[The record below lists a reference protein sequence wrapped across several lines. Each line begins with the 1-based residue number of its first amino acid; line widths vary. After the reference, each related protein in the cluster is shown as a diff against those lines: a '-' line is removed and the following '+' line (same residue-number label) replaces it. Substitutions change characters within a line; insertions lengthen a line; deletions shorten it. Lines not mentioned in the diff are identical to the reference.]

1 MKTFKQYLK
10 ENIEQEENFRDVFG
24 NLSSD
29 DWRNILKSL
38 KNIIQNAFNYLD
50 LEKMS
55 EVHILDVSTYLMHKN
70 YLSAIKYLYDMGYEP
85 DSRRKDN
92 SNDNDYQMYVNYLK
106 HIKDHNV
113 ISGSVGLVFGQK
125 VPNAYIPRPRI
136 SPTEEI
142 EIKRTFKW
150 LKERNEK
157 DKEKIRSYWN
167 SQFN

>member
-92 SNDNDYQMYVNYLK
+92 SNDNDYQKYLS
-106 HIKDHNV
+106 HIQ
-113 ISGSVGLVFGQK
+113 LQ
-125 VPNAYIPRPRI
+125 
-136 SPTEEI
+136 
-142 EIKRTFKW
+142 
-150 LKERNEK
+150 
-157 DKEKIRSYWN
+157 
-167 SQFN
+167 